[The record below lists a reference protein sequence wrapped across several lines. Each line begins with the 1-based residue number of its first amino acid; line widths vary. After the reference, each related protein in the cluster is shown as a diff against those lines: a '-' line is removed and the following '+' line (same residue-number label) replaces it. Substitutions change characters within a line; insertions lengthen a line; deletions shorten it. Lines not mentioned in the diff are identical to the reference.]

1 MGVAT
6 AVAISAA
13 TSANIAA
20 QQAAESAARAEC
32 IAYVPTYKHAGAT
45 LEQIH
50 YYAYCAKKLYPE
62 PHESDRTVIIMFKV
76 ALILIFIGAGA
87 GAYLN
92 RDDSDGPF
100 IGALYGSVGML
111 FAEFILAIVVIVLY
125 FIFLG

>member
-20 QQAAESAARAEC
+20 QHAAESAARAEC

-50 YYAYCAKKLYPE
+50 YYAYCAEKLYPQ
-62 PHESDRTVIIMFKV
+62 PHDVDRNDVIIFKV
-76 ALILIFIGAGA
+76 ALILIFIGAGV

-92 RDDSDGPF
+92 RDDYDGPF

-111 FAEFILAIVVIVLY
+111 LAEFILAIVVIVLY